1 MNQIKKLVKSR
12 NFIEIGFYTVLSN
25 CRAGLGECNLVALM
39 VLLRAFFERQLLM
52 QTPS

>member
-12 NFIEIGFYTVLSN
+12 NIIEIGFYTVFSN
-25 CRAGLGECNLVALM
+25 CRAGLGVFNLVALM
-39 VLLRAFFERQLLM
+39 AIFRAFFLRQHLM